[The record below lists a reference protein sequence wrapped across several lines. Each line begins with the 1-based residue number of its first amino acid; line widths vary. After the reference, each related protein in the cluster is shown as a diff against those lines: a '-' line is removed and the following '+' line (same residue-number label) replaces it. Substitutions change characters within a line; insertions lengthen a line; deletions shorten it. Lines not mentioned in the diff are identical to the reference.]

1 MGTPQSFPSPPT
13 PHLSLFP
20 EGIALGAL
28 QLQCRVGLAVVGS
41 LGSTGRQGGT
51 PRTLHHPLPKDTRE
65 GRASTHRPPGALPI
79 PAGTSR
85 PPLTTSSGVSWGVL
99 LGGRGAG
106 GSSCASTRRSP
117 SSVTSSERRALIT
130 AVASCHRDGTG
141 WDRATPPTAHLP
153 RVDPHS
159 PGNLGTTPTC
169 QMWDWIQMWGGIQI
183 PGPDRSPEA
192 VPVDGEGR
200 TPPRQDGMGGG
211 RDPNHSSGTAAKT
224 GSTGKAAAESAA
236 PGMRPGTGKGRGGGM
251 GGQGGQKWGTW
262 WGGDPDTSPPAPP
275 EGSVPPTHPEEAP
288 DGRQVPGTRRPLRF
302 RHLFPHLAPHPLLS
316 SGRSHPGVP
325 PSCPP
330 ALTQLIRTILGVP
343 EPGSGTRHSPYMTL
357 PTENFPASSS
367 GPPAVRRGCQ
377 RGYEG
382 TRRTPPQY
390 SPAAPLPV
398 PPESRSLRSWCFS

>member
-200 TPPRQDGMGGG
+200 TPPRQDGMGGAGIPTTAPARRPRLGALGKRRLSQQRQECARAQAKVGAAGWGDREG
-211 RDPNHSSGTAAKT
+211 RNGEHGGAGT
-224 GSTGKAAAESAA
+224 
-236 PGMRPGTGKGRGGGM
+236 
-251 GGQGGQKWGTW
+251 
-262 WGGDPDTSPPAPP
+262 
-275 EGSVPPTHPEEAP
+275 PTHPSQHPPRAP
-288 DGRQVPGTRRPLRF
+288 
-302 RHLFPHLAPHPLLS
+302 
-316 SGRSHPGVP
+316 
-325 PSCPP
+325 CPP
-330 ALTQLIRTILGVP
+330 LTLKKLRMAGRCP
-343 EPGSGTRHSPYMTL
+343 AHAARCDSGTFSPTWHRTHCSARGDPIRGSPRAAPPHSP
-357 PTENFPASSS
+357 S
-367 GPPAVRRGCQ
+367 
-377 RGYEG
+377 
-382 TRRTPPQY
+382 
-390 SPAAPLPV
+390 
-398 PPESRSLRSWCFS
+398 